1 MLAGIST
8 LCFGASYAVA
18 FALELSRLFFR
29 SGVRGALLVVFAAA
43 GLLAHTL
50 FLGYRAATATTTPL
64 SSPFDWFLVAAW
76 VLAATYLYLSFY
88 HPRTAV
94 GLFIL
99 PLVLALVG
107 VAQFFASHEP
117 FAETRASQIWGSI
130 HGVFI
135 LLGTVAVMVGF
146 VAGVMYLLQSY
157 RLKHKQ
163 LPSQGLRLPN
173 LEWLDHINSRAIV
186 ISALMLAAGFLSGT
200 VLNLVNHRLEVDE
213 LPWSDPVIWTSSL
226 LLAWLATAA
235 IFGVLYRP
243 ARQGRKVA
251 YLTVASFLFLLLALG
266 LRLFL
271 PSAHSPAREGA
282 KPQALSVSHAPAI
295 RTSSVRQFACA
306 KTLTRPLPEGE
317 GVLWDVFQLD
327 LDPDFATPHAER
339 SA

>member
-18 FALELSRLFFR
+18 LALELSRLWFR
-29 SGVRGALLVVFAAA
+29 SGVRGALLIGFAAA

-50 FLGYRAATATTTPL
+50 FLGYRAATAASTPL
-64 SSPFDWFLVAAW
+64 SSQFDWFLVAAW

-107 VAQFFASHEP
+107 IAQFFASQEP
-117 FAETRASQIWGSI
+117 FAERHASQVWGAI

-146 VAGVMYLLQSY
+146 VSGLMYLLQSY

-163 LPSQGLRLPN
+163 LPPQGFRLPN
-173 LEWLDHINSRAIV
+173 LEWLEHLNSRAIV

-200 VLNLVNHRLEVDE
+200 VLNLVNHRLNVDQ
-213 LPWSDPVIWTSSL
+213 LPWSDPVIWTSLL
-226 LLAWLATAA
+226 LLAWLVTAA
-235 IFGVLYRP
+235 IFGVVYKP

-251 YLTVASFLFLLLALG
+251 YLTVASFLFLVLALG

-271 PSAHSPAREGA
+271 PSVHSPSRNDTATATTVSRLVCPTSDA
-282 KPQALSVSHAPAI
+282 KPTSQLPAACCLLPALPRQWHTSEISRCFDIGPSSRG
-295 RTSSVRQFACA
+295 RT
-306 KTLTRPLPEGE
+306 
-317 GVLWDVFQLD
+317 
-327 LDPDFATPHAER
+327 
-339 SA
+339 